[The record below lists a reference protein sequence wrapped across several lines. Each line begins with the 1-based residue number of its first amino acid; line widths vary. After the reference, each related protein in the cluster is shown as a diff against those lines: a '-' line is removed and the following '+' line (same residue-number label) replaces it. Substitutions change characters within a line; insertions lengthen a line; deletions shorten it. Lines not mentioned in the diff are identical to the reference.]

1 MALARFQPG
10 PSSAGRVE
18 RVLRLAYLLAR
29 AGEEGLSVE
38 SLLVSVGGSRA
49 SLYRALDLLREAG
62 WPVEVVREGDR
73 ALYRLEGGQRLR

>member
-1 MALARFQPG
+1 MPSRFQPG
-10 PSSAGRVE
+10 TSSANRVD
-18 RVLRLAYLLAR
+18 RALRLAYLLAM

-49 SLYRALDLLREAG
+49 SLYRDLDLLRGAG
-62 WPVEVVREGDR
+62 WPVEAIYKEGW